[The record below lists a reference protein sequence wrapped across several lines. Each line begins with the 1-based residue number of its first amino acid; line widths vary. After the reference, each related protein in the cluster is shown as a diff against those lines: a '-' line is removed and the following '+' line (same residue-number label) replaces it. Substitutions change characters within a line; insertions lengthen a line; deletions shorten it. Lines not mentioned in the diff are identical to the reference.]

1 MNLLTIFWIIVI
13 VCVAIFILTY
23 VAHNRDEDTEDGD
36 CDHCNGDCLHCG
48 HMPERSEKDTKRD

>member
-1 MNLLTIFWIIVI
+1 MNLLTIFLIIVI
-13 VCVAIFILTY
+13 VCTAIFILTY

-48 HMPERSEKDTKRD
+48 HMPENKEK